1 MIDRSFLGY
10 LAAFGAILIYAGM
23 FTVGRVGAAAGLDGY
38 DQTALRFLVSAVLI
52 APIGLLALR
61 DIFKRIGF
69 WRCLALALLNGATYS
84 AVFLGALTFAPVAY
98 GAALVPGLQ
107 PFVVMTLG
115 MVLLATRPPPHV
127 LLGNM
132 VCLLGLAAVLAD
144 QVGGWSPSVLI
155 GIGLFLCAAAMWG
168 SYAFFVKLWG
178 VDARTAL
185 IIIGTL
191 SPILFLPPYLW
202 FREVG
207 IMQADPWALG
217 LQMAYQGGLVGIVA
231 VFLYPFAISVL
242 GSTKVA
248 TLSPAMPLLATL
260 IGLALLGEFPS
271 PLQWIGVAIVTT
283 GLAIS
288 QLGYFNAWQRAA

>member
-1 MIDRSFLGY
+1 MIDRSVLGY

-217 LQMAYQGGLVGIVA
+217 LQMVYQGGFVGIVA

-260 IGLALLGEFPS
+260 IGLALLAEFPS